1 MPIILHLR
9 HKSKTYYKQV
19 YFGRFFQNSKSLT
32 LAHSLLY
39 ELQYQTRGSWSY
51 CQQQKHYIRKSKF
64 FKEYLLYIY
73 IVGICLINKGENVT
87 KNSNYYSW
95 KYSHSHCLLFWGGGF
110 WGEPPKY
117 LMPFTKTDIEELCSS
132 ELYSLNM
139 VHYRDT
145 TPVSNQVHLGVR
157 VLGLFFLMNPDR
169 LNTL

>member
-1 MPIILHLR
+1 MSLKTQTIILGNIHI
-9 HKSKTYYKQV
+9 HIAC
-19 YFGRFFQNSKSLT
+19 F
-32 LAHSLLY
+32 
-39 ELQYQTRGSWSY
+39 
-51 CQQQKHYIRKSKF
+51 
-64 FKEYLLYIY
+64 
-73 IVGICLINKGENVT
+73 
-87 KNSNYYSW
+87 
-95 KYSHSHCLLFWGGGF
+95 FWGGGF

-117 LMPFTKTDIEELCSS
+117 LMPFTKTDIEKLCSS